1 MSSDTSSQIKVGV
14 IGCGVMGAG
23 HAKFLTEHVPQ
34 ARVSAIYDLN
44 PESTKKLKAVLPG
57 GVEISKSVE
66 ALMKSDSVDAII
78 IASPDNLH
86 VAHLELAIASNKPT
100 LCEKPIATDLESARL
115 ITKKIKEYEQKS
127 GKRQIHFGFM
137 RRFDPP
143 YIELREKINSKKYGQ
158 PLFIRTITRNVSS
171 VGATTPGLFT
181 NIAIHDFDIYR
192 WLFKSEWVSVASQY
206 PKRSSL
212 SPDNVADPLIIT
224 ARLANEILMISD
236 IVAFNNYGYDS
247 RVEVLCE
254 KGSLEIDNHGK
265 LITRFD
271 RQAMDSLGGKMAENW
286 MFRFEAAYINELK
299 AWIGALK
306 TSVPNSDLASADDA
320 LAANEACALGIASI

>member
-1 MSSDTSSQIKVGV
+1 MNNVTKIKVGIV
-14 IGCGVMGAG
+14 GCGVMGAG
-23 HAKFLTEHVPQ
+23 HAQFLTEHVAPAQ
-34 ARVSAIYDLN
+34 VSVIYDLN
-44 PESTKKLKAVLPG
+44 PESAKKLAAKLPG
-57 GVEISKSVE
+57 QVEIANSVE
-66 ALMKSDSVDAII
+66 ALMNSDLVDAII
-78 IASPDNLH
+78 VASPDHLH
-86 VAHLELAIASNKPT
+86 VAHLKIAIATKKPT
-100 LCEKPIATDLESARL
+100 LCEKPIATDLESARS
-115 ITKKIKEYEQKS
+115 ITKEIQEYEQKL

-143 YIELREKINSKKYGQ
+143 YIEIREKIESKKYGE

-192 WLFKSEWVSVASQY
+192 WLFKSEWLEVSSFY

-212 SPDNVADPLIIT
+212 SPKNVADPLIIT
-224 ARLANEILMISD
+224 AKLANEIMMISD
-236 IVAFNNYGYDS
+236 IVAFNNYGYDA

-265 LITRFD
+265 VITRFD
-271 RQAMDSLGGKMAENW
+271 RQAMDSVGGKMAENW
-286 MFRFEAAYINELK
+286 MTRFEQAYINELK
-299 AWIGALK
+299 AWI
-306 TSVPNSDLASADDA
+306 NSIQSGVSNNDLACAHDA